1 MQSEEWIPAGEFCTY
16 HRVEL
21 SFIRTLHDSGLI
33 EMTVRDGVTFLP
45 SDALTELEKFARWHY
60 DLSIN
65 LEGIEAIAHMLT
77 RVQHLQEENRTL
89 LNKLRR
95 FESADRDRTEPGME
109 I

>member
-1 MQSEEWIPAGEFCTY
+1 MQSEEWIPAGDICNF
-16 HRVEL
+16 HKVEL
-21 SFIRTLHDSGLI
+21 SFILDLRHSGLI
-33 EMTVRDGVTFLP
+33 ETRMRNGEVFLP
-45 SDALTELEKFARWHY
+45 SDALTELEKFVRWHY

-77 RVQHLQEENRTL
+77 RVQQLQKEKRTL

-95 FESADRDRTEPGME
+95 FESEGDWSEPDLE